1 MKRTE
6 ILEIIVSNPQA
17 IFHNYNRQMSKY
29 SEFPT
34 YFQVVNTGYDK
45 SSVLVKAV
53 NVRTSDSLLDENGKL
68 VRDKEGYVKKDTRP
82 VAERTAIQYGGVKSM
97 PTRLILKTDLT
108 EAVMLAEHIAKEEGN
123 ETARTERDNAV
134 AQAETEVVELAEVFT
149 ALGITNMNTDYE
161 GKISVGS
168 WGRVTLQFE
177 GESLT
182 RLVSALKS
190 ALVEVGV

>member
-17 IFHNYNRQMSKY
+17 IFHNANREAGKY
-29 SEFPT
+29 SEYPT

-45 SSVLVKAV
+45 SSVYVKSV
-53 NVRTSDSLLDENGKL
+53 TVRTVDYLKDDKGGFIRDENG
-68 VRDKEGYVKKDTRP
+68 VIPDTRP
-82 VAERTAIQYGGVKSM
+82 IAERTEVQYGGTRSM
-97 PTRLILKTDLT
+97 PTRLILKTDMT
-108 EAVMLAEHIAKEEGN
+108 EASMFADHIAKEEAN
-123 ETARTERDNAV
+123 EKERQDRDNAV
-134 AQAETEVVELAEVFT
+134 AKAETDVVELDEVF
-149 ALGITNMNTDYE
+149 ALLGIINTNTSHYT
-161 GKISVGS
+161 GGSVS
-168 WGRVTLQFE
+168 YYGRVTLQLE

>member
-45 SSVLVKAV
+45 SSVYVKSV
-53 NVRTSDSLLDENGKL
+53 VVRTSDSLLDENGKL
-68 VRDKEGYVKKDTRP
+68 VRDEEGYIKKDTRP
-82 VAERTAIQYGGVKSM
+82 VAERTAIQYGGLKSM
-97 PTRLILKTDLT
+97 PTRLILKTDMT

-161 GKISVGS
+161 GKISVAS
-168 WGRVTLQFE
+168 WGRITLQFR

-190 ALVEVGV
+190 ALTEVGV

>member
-34 YFQVVNTGYDK
+34 YFQVVGTGYDK
-45 SSVLVKAV
+45 SSVLVKSV
-53 NVRTSDSLLDENGKL
+53 TVRTVGYLKDDKGGFIRDENG
-68 VRDKEGYVKKDTRP
+68 VIPDTRP
-82 VAERTAIQYGGVKSM
+82 IAERTEVQYGGVKSM
-97 PTRLILKTDLT
+97 PTRLILKTDMT
-108 EAVMLAEHIAKEEGN
+108 EAFMLAEHIAKEEGN
-123 ETARTERDNAV
+123 ETARTERENAV

-161 GKISVGS
+161 GKISVAS
-168 WGRVTLQFE
+168 WGRITLQFE
-177 GESLT
+177 GESIT
-182 RLVSALKS
+182 RLVSVLKS
-190 ALVEVGV
+190 ALVEVGA